1 MLDDDVLV
9 FPGVWRAVEPTSRLR
24 QLSPQDGSGEL
35 AALDAGRGGSRCCDE
50 AVVGGGYV

>member
-9 FPGVWRAVEPTSRLR
+9 FPCVWRAVEPTPRLR
-24 QLSPQDGSGEL
+24 QLSPQDGGGEL
-35 AALDAGRGGSRCCDE
+35 AALGTGREGSRCCDE

>member
-24 QLSPQDGSGEL
+24 QLSPQDGGGEL
-35 AALDAGRGGSRCCDE
+35 TALDAGRGGSRCCDE
-50 AVVGGGYV
+50 AVVGCGYV